1 MVQAPGLWNSDHTA
15 ERNRLDGAGD
25 RCVLFQRQMRPTTLV
40 VFEVALQNSTQPSLM
55 EDNDVI
61 QAFAPNG
68 ANQPFDIGILPRT
81 LGRSRTS

>member
-1 MVQAPGLWNSDHTA
+1 MCKV
-15 ERNRLDGAGD
+15 
-25 RCVLFQRQMRPTTLV
+25 VFFQRQMRPTTLV

-68 ANQPFDIGILPRT
+68 TNQPFDIGILPRCGSPILQPRPKT
-81 LGRSRTS
+81 RRFLVEQA